1 MWTGVTVDVKRQDRL
16 FRGNDVENY
25 MTPLVNALGWRN
37 FVFAQVDKR
46 VGGGSRIAIGP
57 AVQSTTSPA
66 WRTWGRRIEGNLATA
81 EGKRSIRLELL
92 KDVRSPLPAGPMAV
106 HMARRLPS
114 FRNWVG
120 LWKPTGDAIGPVI
133 YESRFPSK
141 EFHPD
146 DASNNQSH
154 AASLCG

>member
-1 MWTGVTVDVKRQDRL
+1 
-16 FRGNDVENY
+16 
-25 MTPLVNALGWRN
+25 MTSKTANKFSPE
-37 FVFAQVDKR
+37 
-46 VGGGSRIAIGP
+46 VGGRAVRRPYVPHDRILAVPESALRATLALLQQAGSRIAIGP
-57 AVQSTTSPA
+57 AVQSTRPPA
-66 WRTWGRRIEGNLATA
+66 WRTWGRRIEGNLAKA
-81 EGKRSIRLELL
+81 SSIRLELL

-120 LWKPTGDAIGPVI
+120 LWKPTGDATGPVI

-146 DASNNQSH
+146 DDSNNQSH